1 MDVVWGEKMEGA
13 LELNRIYCCN
23 ALDLMARMPDG
34 FIDLTVTSPPY
45 DEMRNYKGYHFDVD
59 PIVKALYRSTAEGG
73 VVVWVVGD
81 QTLNGSES
89 VTSAEH
95 KICFRQAG
103 FYVHDTMIYERTPAY
118 PSNPESV
125 RYSQSFE
132 YMFVFSK
139 GKPKTINLI
148 QDRENKWG
156 GSTSWGQQSERR
168 KNGDLKPRSVIQV
181 RENGVRFNIWN
192 YATGKGQSALDE
204 IAYQHPA
211 IFPEALAR
219 DHILSWSNE
228 NDLVYDPFMGSGTT
242 AKAAHQL
249 GRRWIGSEISSE
261 YVELANKRLEPYL
274 MQADLFSAKPD

>member
-1 MDVVWGEKMEGA
+1 MAVLANKIM
-13 LELNRIYCCN
+13 ELNKIYNENC
-23 ALDLMARMPDG
+23 LDTMARMPDG
-34 FIDLTVTSPPY
+34 FVDLTVTSPPY
-45 DEMRNYKGYHFDVD
+45 DDLRSYKGYSFDVN
-59 PIVKALYRSTAEGG
+59 PIVKELYRVTAVGG
-73 VVVWVVGD
+73 VVVWIVGD

-95 KICFRQAG
+95 KICFRQCG

-148 QDRENKWG
+148 QDRANKWG

-168 KNGDLKPRSVIQV
+168 KNGDLKLRSVIQV

-192 YATGKGQSALDE
+192 YATGKGQSAADE
-204 IAYQHPA
+204 IAFNHPA
-211 IFPEALAR
+211 IFPEQLAL

-228 NDLVYDPFMGSGTT
+228 NDIVYDPFMGSGTT

-261 YVELANKRLEPYL
+261 YVALANKRLEPYL
-274 MQADLFSAKPD
+274 AQESLF